1 MMNNM
6 KALPIIMCIALIRM
20 NGCTQQ
26 SGYPISMNGAESA
39 MKLNKL
45 TPEEE
50 YVIVHKGTERPFT
63 GKYNN
68 FFEQGTYIC
77 KRCNAPLYRSDDKFK
92 SECGWPSFDDEIP
105 GAVTRLPDPDGVRTE
120 IICTKCGAH
129 LGHVFTGEGLT
140 PKNTR
145 FCVNSVSLDFIPP
158 QSNMA
163 LADTAIFAGGCFWGV
178 EYYMQKAPG
187 VISTEV
193 GYIGG
198 HLDHP
203 TYEEVCSHTTGYA
216 EAVRIVFDPE
226 KTQYEDIARLFF
238 EIHDPTQVDRQ
249 GPDIGD
255 QYRSS
260 VFYLNDDQRKT
271 AEKLVDILKG
281 KGYRVVTRIIPAT
294 RFWRAEE
301 YHQQYYAKE
310 NGTPYC
316 HVYVKRF

>member
-1 MMNNM
+1 M
-6 KALPIIMCIALIRM
+6 KTLLLITCITLISM

-26 SGYPISMNGAESA
+26 PTNSISLNNRGSEI
-39 MKLNKL
+39 KLNKL

-68 FFEQGTYIC
+68 FYEKGTYIC

-92 SECGWPSFDDEIP
+92 SDCGWPSFDDEIS
-105 GAVTRLPDPDGVRTE
+105 GAVKRIPDPDGMRTE
-120 IICTKCGAH
+120 IICSRCGAH

-158 QSNMA
+158 QTQMA
-163 LADTAIFAGGCFWGV
+163 RTDTAIFAGGCFWGV

-187 VISTEV
+187 VLSTEV

-198 HLDHP
+198 HIDNP
-203 TYEEVCSHTTGYA
+203 TYEQVSSHTTGYA
-216 EAVRIVFDPE
+216 EAVRIVFDPG
-226 KTQYEDIARLFF
+226 KTQYEDIAKLFF
-238 EIHDPTQVDRQ
+238 EIHDPTQTNRQ

-260 VFYLNDDQRKT
+260 VFYLSEDQRRI
-271 AEKLVDILKG
+271 AEKLVDILNS
-281 KGYRVVTRIIPAT
+281 KGYKVATRIVPAT
-294 RFWRAEE
+294 KFWKAEE